1 MGVMFKDVLDR
12 ISECA
17 DPMCRKAAKPVRG
30 EALSYFNCRK
40 FPDMKTE
47 TCQDL
52 SEDLTVFYKKHISPS
67 LKKEDMIK
75 ITGIYSTL
83 FKDPERGLKEYARFV
98 PPLAKVKASDLT
110 RSLGSRDT
118 VGGGMLP
125 VLSMLNPIWKVN
137 DENKHLLARVLFII
151 LAKRFETSLDRFHKL
166 AEYAGLE
173 GGMFGDVSDAVKKM
187 QNFATTLDNEPQ
199 KFKLK

>member
-1 MGVMFKDVLDR
+1 MVMFKDVLDR

-30 EALSYFNCRK
+30 ETLSYFDCRK
-40 FPDMKTE
+40 FGVMVKE
-47 TCQDL
+47 TGDDL
-52 SEDLTVFYKKHISPS
+52 SEDLAVFYKKNISKTATTDD
-67 LKKEDMIK
+67 LKKIK
-75 ITGIYSTL
+75 AIYSTL
-83 FKDPERGLKEYARFV
+83 FTDPVKGLKDYARFV
-98 PPLAKVKASDLT
+98 PPLAKVKSSDLT
-110 RSLGSRDT
+110 RSLGSKDT

-151 LAKRFETSLDRFHKL
+151 LSKRYETSLDRFHKL
-166 AEYAGLE
+166 AEYSGLE
-173 GGMFGDVSDAVKKM
+173 GGLFGDVSDAVKKM
-187 QNFATTLDNEPQ
+187 QNFVSTLDNEPQ

>member
-1 MGVMFKDVLDR
+1 MVMFKDVLDR
-12 ISECA
+12 VSECA

-30 EALSYFNCRK
+30 EALSYFDCRK
-40 FPDMKTE
+40 FGTMTKE
-47 TCQDL
+47 TGDDL
-52 SEDLTVFYKKHISPS
+52 SEDLAVFYKKNISKTATADD
-67 LKKEDMIK
+67 LKKIK
-75 ITGIYSTL
+75 AIYSTL
-83 FKDPERGLKEYARFV
+83 FTDPVKGLKTYGRFV

-110 RSLGSRDT
+110 RSLGSKDT

-151 LAKRFETSLDRFHKL
+151 LSKRYETSLDRFHKL
-166 AEYAGLE
+166 AEYSGLE
-173 GGMFGDVSDAVKKM
+173 GGLFGDVSDAVKKM
-187 QNFATTLDNEPQ
+187 QNFVSTLDNEPQ